1 MYLPTA
7 RKIMDRSINS
17 TIEDILK
24 IFFWRKLGTVTMTR
38 PCHRR
43 PVWRNSHSSPS
54 LHHTA
59 FGMVDKYNKVLP
71 LVLEV
76 LMLFDIIDF
85 SFDYD

>member
-1 MYLPTA
+1 
-7 RKIMDRSINS
+7 
-17 TIEDILK
+17 
-24 IFFWRKLGTVTMTR
+24 MTR
-38 PCHRR
+38 RVTEDRAKFP
-43 PVWRNSHSSPS
+43 SSPS